1 MLSYLIKRF
10 YWIVAEK
17 THISQ
22 LRIDWIGACSEFGLF
37 LISLQRWQFSHF
49 LKTNFYFQ
57 CSTSSNSQGHVLNSP
72 RIEREAILS
81 TNSSDKLLENES
93 QNSVLHRSS
102 STATSS
108 LVLNPDDE
116 IPINESETNTVIIP
130 SAGK

>member
-1 MLSYLIKRF
+1 M
-10 YWIVAEK
+10 
-17 THISQ
+17 
-22 LRIDWIGACSEFGLF
+22 
-37 LISLQRWQFSHF
+37 
-49 LKTNFYFQ
+49 
-57 CSTSSNSQGHVLNSP
+57 NSP

-116 IPINESETNTVIIP
+116 IPINESETTVIIP
-130 SAGK
+130 SAGKYEKLILRAESCISKY